1 MSIFNQNNSQNDQD
15 NSADEAYSSIKRS
28 RNSSIIIFIVIIVG
42 YFIYSTV
49 ANSTSCGGET
59 TTGRVKLTEAQCNL
73 ILTEPLGKWYDK
85 VTEFTP
91 DETPEGMSTF
101 YMSTGVQPIITI
113 IDEGTELTQE
123 ELNAKAEEY
132 YKTGLFQSFL
142 GEQHVI
148 EGLAD
153 EGHMIV
159 AFQPSNGAAGIYSG
173 TDARTVMDADAVAKF
188 RDILQKNYRNKKP
201 EQVMDKA
208 FNEASGKIMGRTMSS
223 LYLII
228 ILGVACVGYLVYGF
242 IKVKKQQQGRQN

>member
-1 MSIFNQNNSQNDQD
+1 MPTFDQNNSQSDQD
-15 NSADEAYSSIKRS
+15 KSTDEAYASIKRS
-28 RNSSIIIFIVIIVG
+28 RNSTILIFIVIIVG

-49 ANSTSCGGET
+49 ANSSSCAGET
-59 TTGRVKLTEAQCNL
+59 TTGRVKLNEAQCNL
-73 ILTEPLGKWYDK
+73 VLTEPVGKWYDK
-85 VTEFTP
+85 VTEYTP
-91 DETPEGMSTF
+91 EETPEGMSTF

-173 TDARTVMDADAVAKF
+173 TAARMVMDADAVAKF

-201 EQVMDKA
+201 GQVMDKA
-208 FNEASGKIMGRTMSS
+208 FNEAAGKIMGRTMSS

-228 ILGVACVGYLVYGF
+228 ILAVACVGYLVYGF
-242 IKVKKQQQGRQN
+242 IKVKKQQQGKQN